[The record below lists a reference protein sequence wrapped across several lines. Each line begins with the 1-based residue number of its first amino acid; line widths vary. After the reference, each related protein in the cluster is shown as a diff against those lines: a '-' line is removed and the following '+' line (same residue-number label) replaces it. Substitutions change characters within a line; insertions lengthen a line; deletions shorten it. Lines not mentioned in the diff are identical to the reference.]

1 MISPNRHGATYGVGS
16 HLDKGKPWQLFKHSV
31 NQMKKQNET
40 DNQRR
45 ESTIGKYFDRTAD
58 GYKVWVEGN
67 EEDRNFLQ
75 IAAETTGD
83 TDEEGN
89 QGYDFH
95 IAYSG
100 KSNVLADG
108 IFQDMKRDEFIRSLI
123 LMAARKFLM
132 DK

>member
-16 HLDKGKPWQLFKHSV
+16 HRDKGKPWQLFKHSV

-45 ESTIGKYFDRTAD
+45 ESTIDKYFDRTAD
-58 GYKVWVEGN
+58 GYKAWCEGN

-75 IAAETTGD
+75 IAVETTGD
-83 TDEEGN
+83 ADEEGN

-100 KSNVLADG
+100 KSSVLADG
-108 IFQDMKRDEFIRSLI
+108 IFQDMKRDEFIRQLI
-123 LMAARKFLM
+123 IEAARRFLM
-132 DK
+132 NK

>member
-1 MISPNRHGATYGVGS
+1 MAEKEN
-16 HLDKGKPWQLFKHSV
+16 
-31 NQMKKQNET
+31 
-40 DNQRR
+40 NQRH
-45 ESTIGKYFDRTAD
+45 ESTIDKYFERTAD

-75 IAAETTGD
+75 IATETTGD

-95 IAYSG
+95 VAYSG

-108 IFQDMKRDEFIRSLI
+108 LSQDMKRDKFIRSLI
-123 LMAARKFLM
+123 LTAARKFLM

>member
-45 ESTIGKYFDRTAD
+45 ESTIDKYFDRTAD

-89 QGYDFH
+89 QGYYFH

>member
-45 ESTIGKYFDRTAD
+45 ESTIDKYFDRTAD
-58 GYKVWVEGN
+58 GYKVWVEGD

>member
-1 MISPNRHGATYGVGS
+1 MAEKEN
-16 HLDKGKPWQLFKHSV
+16 
-31 NQMKKQNET
+31 
-40 DNQRR
+40 NQRR
-45 ESTIGKYFDRTAD
+45 ESTIDKYFDRTAD

-100 KSNVLADG
+100 KSSVLADG

-123 LMAARKFLM
+123 LTAARKFLM

>member
-16 HLDKGKPWQLFKHSV
+16 HLDKGKPWQLFEHSV

-45 ESTIGKYFDRTAD
+45 ESTIDKYFDRTAD

>member
-1 MISPNRHGATYGVGS
+1 
-16 HLDKGKPWQLFKHSV
+16 
-31 NQMKKQNET
+31 MKKQNET
-40 DNQRR
+40 DNQRH
-45 ESTIGKYFDRTAD
+45 ESTIDKYFDRTAD
-58 GYKVWVEGN
+58 GYKAWYEGN

-75 IAAETTGD
+75 IAAEITGD

-100 KSNVLADG
+100 KSSVLADG

-123 LMAARKFLM
+123 LTAARKFLM

>member
-1 MISPNRHGATYGVGS
+1 MAEKR
-16 HLDKGKPWQLFKHSV
+16 
-31 NQMKKQNET
+31 KQSE
-40 DNQRR
+40 NQRR
-45 ESTIGKYFDRTAD
+45 ESTIDKYFDRTAD

>member
-1 MISPNRHGATYGVGS
+1 MAEKEN
-16 HLDKGKPWQLFKHSV
+16 
-31 NQMKKQNET
+31 
-40 DNQRR
+40 NQRH
-45 ESTIGKYFDRTAD
+45 ESTIDKYFDRTAE
-58 GYKVWVEGN
+58 GYKAWCDGN

-95 IAYSG
+95 IAYFG
-100 KSNVLADG
+100 KSSVLAEG
-108 IFQDMKRDEFIRSLI
+108 IFQDMKRDEFIRSLV
-123 LMAARKFLM
+123 LTAVRKFLM

>member
-1 MISPNRHGATYGVGS
+1 MAEKEN
-16 HLDKGKPWQLFKHSV
+16 
-31 NQMKKQNET
+31 
-40 DNQRR
+40 NQRR
-45 ESTIGKYFDRTAD
+45 ESTIDKYFGRTQMVTRY
-58 GYKVWVEGN
+58 GSRGTRKTET
-67 EEDRNFLQ
+67 FLQ
-75 IAAETTGD
+75 IATETTGD

-100 KSNVLADG
+100 KSSVLADG

-123 LMAARKFLM
+123 LTAARKFLM

>member
-1 MISPNRHGATYGVGS
+1 
-16 HLDKGKPWQLFKHSV
+16 
-31 NQMKKQNET
+31 MKKQNET
-40 DNQRR
+40 DNQRH
-45 ESTIGKYFDRTAD
+45 ESTIDKYFYRTAD

-100 KSNVLADG
+100 KSSVLADG

-123 LMAARKFLM
+123 LTAARKFLM

>member
-1 MISPNRHGATYGVGS
+1 MAEKEN
-16 HLDKGKPWQLFKHSV
+16 
-31 NQMKKQNET
+31 
-40 DNQRR
+40 NQRQ
-45 ESTIGKYFDRTAD
+45 ESTIDKYFAQTAKA
-58 GYKVWVEGN
+58 YKTWA
-67 EEDRNFLQ
+67 EENKEERAFLQ

-100 KSNVLADG
+100 KSSVLAEG
-108 IFQDMKRDEFIRSLI
+108 IFQDMKRDEFIRSI
-123 LMAARKFLM
+123 VIEAARKFLM

>member
-1 MISPNRHGATYGVGS
+1 
-16 HLDKGKPWQLFKHSV
+16 
-31 NQMKKQNET
+31 MKKQNET

-45 ESTIGKYFDRTAD
+45 ESTIDKYFDRTAD
-58 GYKVWVEGN
+58 GYKVWVERN

-100 KSNVLADG
+100 KSSVLADG

-123 LMAARKFLM
+123 LTAARKFLM